1 MNGKRLRAVAYIL
14 ASCLAAGGCMVTSS
28 KYEMKTK
35 EADSLRDAV
44 ASANKEKNVLEAR
57 NEALQKQLADLKDS
71 EAALSARI
79 KAQEAEIMRFGEEFA
94 SARKNY
100 EGTRITREQFI
111 SELLE
116 KEKSTGKRIQEL
128 NAKAQACEAS
138 LEALRREIAARD
150 SELGDLRNQLGKP
163 SDNEALKRERDT
175 LLGRVERLTE
185 EHRNEEKRRDDRF
198 VALAGSIGK
207 ISRNAAVHAL
217 GPSLSVVIPE
227 SLLLQKGKT
236 ALSEA
241 GRKVAAEVG
250 KAAMEFPSASIVISA
265 GSKKTAGEIRAALAN
280 TRKIPAERILTRV
293 REKEKGA
300 ELLLLVP

>member
-1 MNGKRLRAVAYIL
+1 MKGNKLRAVVCIL

-35 EADSLRDAV
+35 EADTLRDAV
-44 ASANKEKNVLEAR
+44 ASANKERTVLAAR
-57 NEALQKQLADLKDS
+57 NEALQKQLADLKNS

-79 KAQEAEIMRFGEEFA
+79 QAQDEEIRRFGEEFA

-111 SELLE
+111 TELLE
-116 KEKSTGKRIQEL
+116 KEKATGKRIQEL

-138 LEALRREIAARD
+138 LEALRREAAVRD
-150 SELGDLRNQLGKP
+150 AELGHLRDQEGKP
-163 SDNEALKRERDT
+163 VDNDALKRERDT

-198 VALAGSIGK
+198 AALAGSIGK
-207 ISRNAAVHAL
+207 ISGNAAVHIL
-217 GPSLSVVIPE
+217 GPSLSVSLPE
-227 SLLLQKGKT
+227 NLLFQKGKT
-236 ALSEA
+236 VLSEA
-241 GRKVAAEVG
+241 GRKVSASVG
-250 KAAMEFPSASIVISA
+250 KVATEFPSASIVISA
-265 GSKKTAGEIRAALAN
+265 GNKKIAGEIRAALAN
-280 TRKIPAERILTRV
+280 PGKIPPDRILTRV

>member
-1 MNGKRLRAVAYIL
+1 
-14 ASCLAAGGCMVTSS
+14 MVTSS
-28 KYEMKTK
+28 RYEMKTR

-79 KAQEAEIMRFGEEFA
+79 KAQEAEIRRFGEEFA

-116 KEKSTGKRIQEL
+116 KEKTTGKRIQEL
-128 NAKAQACEAS
+128 NAKAQACESS
-138 LEALRREIAARD
+138 LESLRREIAARD
-150 SELGDLRNQLGKP
+150 SELGELRNQQGKY

-185 EHRNEEKRRDDRF
+185 ERRNEEKRRDDRF
-198 VALAGSIGK
+198 TALAGSIGK

-227 SLLLQKGKT
+227 NLLHQKGKT

-241 GRKVAAEVG
+241 VRKVAAEVG
-250 KAAMEFPSASIVISA
+250 KAATEFPSASIVISA
-265 GSKKTAGEIRAALAN
+265 RSRKTAGEVRAALAN
-280 TRKIPAERILTRV
+280 TRKIPPERILTRV
-293 REKEKGA
+293 RENEKGA